1 MKYIKLLFIAAII
14 SAVISVGYYIYKNS
28 NLVLDPD
35 TGKQEV
41 VFGDEPKHDS
51 DDLLVDEGQY
61 VIEVKHSAVENY
73 LTSTTYSSALEMQE
87 YYLEAKDVVI
97 NNSAY
102 LLNEKM
108 YVVINLESELGYNVY
123 LKGTYSF
130 KYEKLNAV
138 EFSWYD
144 DELAFSVVKGSKA
157 IYGKDIRG
165 YNGDKLNLIDCLV
178 YFGAIYNSEV
188 KYVTLNDILDDPSA
202 YEPGS
207 MDEYYFEKQIQQ
219 EINKLA
225 NSVYTDLFN
234 FVKTEEDDNQTTIF
248 KTIDVTKIN
257 QYINEELIYDYG
269 VTPEEAFENHMSIV
283 TNPDDGELE
292 VNKELIF
299 EYVFRN
305 KSTLNKVKFYV
316 LIDIEHRYSGIYYQ
330 SGNNLP
336 ELLYYQTKEKVV
348 VDKSSTKIDMT
359 NYEYYAE
366 ADTGYANT
374 YYIKY
379 MSYINSVPYFNEN
392 TFLVG
397 FEETDLPLD
406 FVIMNL

>member
-1 MKYIKLLFIAAII
+1 MINKRYIVFALSFSFLIIFGLFIYQNIDY
-14 SAVISVGYYIYKNS
+14 VI
-28 NLVLDPD
+28 DPD
-35 TGKQEV
+35 TGKQEI

-51 DDLLVDEGQY
+51 DDLLVDEGKY
-61 VIEVKHSAVENY
+61 LIEVKHSAVDNY
-73 LTSTTYSSALEMQE
+73 LTSTTYSSALEMQK

-97 NNSAY
+97 NNSTY
-102 LLNEKM
+102 ILNEKM
-108 YVVINLESELGYNVY
+108 YVVINLESEVGDNIY
-123 LKGTYSF
+123 LKGIYSF
-130 KYEKLNAV
+130 KNDNLNSV

-144 DELAFSVVKGSKA
+144 DELAFSVEKGSKA
-157 IYGKDIRG
+157 IYGKDVRG
-165 YNGDKLNLIDCLV
+165 YDGDKLNLIDCSV
-178 YFGAIYNSEV
+178 YFGATYNKEI

-207 MDEYYFEKQIQQ
+207 MDEYYFKKQIQQ
-219 EINKLA
+219 EVNKLA
-225 NSVYTDLFN
+225 NSVNTDLFN
-234 FVKTEEDDNQTTIF
+234 FVTTEEDDNQTSVL

-269 VTPEEAFENHMSIV
+269 VTPEEVFENHISIV

-292 VNKELIF
+292 VNRELIF

-316 LIDIEHRYSGIYYQ
+316 LIDIEHRYAGIYYQ

-336 ELLYYQTKEKVV
+336 ELLYYQTKERVV

-374 YYIKY
+374 YYVKY
-379 MSYINSVPYFNEN
+379 MSYVNSVPYFDEN

-406 FVIMNL
+406 FIIMNL

>member
-1 MKYIKLLFIAAII
+1 MKHIKLITFILSFSFLII
-14 SAVISVGYYIYKNS
+14 VGILIYKNIDFAI
-28 NLVLDPD
+28 DPD
-35 TGKQEV
+35 TGKQEI
-41 VFGDEPKHDS
+41 VFGDEPKHES
-51 DDLLVDEGQY
+51 DDLLVDEGKY
-61 VIEVKHSAVENY
+61 VIEVKHAAVDNY

-97 NNSAY
+97 NNSTY
-102 LLNEKM
+102 ILNEKM

-123 LKGTYSF
+123 IKGTYSF
-130 KYEKLNAV
+130 KYDKLNAV

-144 DELAFSVVKGSKA
+144 DELAFSVEKGSKA
-157 IYGKDIRG
+157 IYGKDMRG
-165 YNGDKLNLIDCLV
+165 YDGDKLNLIDCSV
-178 YFGAIYNSEV
+178 YFGATYNKEI

-234 FVKTEEDDNQTTIF
+234 FVKTEEDDNQTSIL

-269 VTPEEAFENHMSIV
+269 VIPSEAFNDHASIV

-316 LIDIEHRYSGIYYQ
+316 LIDIEHRYAGIYYQ

-374 YYIKY
+374 YYVKN
-379 MSYINSVPYFNEN
+379 MSYVNSVPYFDEN

-406 FVIMNL
+406 FIVMNL